1 MLKRY
6 WRALKADK
14 ETRQITWIVIAWIA
28 VSVFIYWLSNHWALL
43 SVFLL
48 ALPFLWIAYEIF
60 KAVLVMIASA
70 IKEIFK

>member
-6 WRALKADK
+6 WRSLHNDK
-14 ETRQITWIVIAWIA
+14 ETRQITWIVIVWIA
-28 VSVFIYWLSNHWALL
+28 VSAFIYWLSNRWALL
-43 SVFLL
+43 GVFLL

-60 KAVLVMIASA
+60 KFSLVMIASA

>member
-6 WRALKADK
+6 WRALHNDK

-28 VSVFIYWLSNHWALL
+28 VSAFIYWLSNRWALL
-43 SVFLL
+43 GVFLL

-60 KAVLVMIASA
+60 KFVLVLFASA